1 MSTTVR
7 PQPYPRALYELL
19 DRVALESQG
28 DLSTTATGITHD
40 SREVVPG
47 DIYAALPGFTVHG
60 ARFAQQAV
68 AAGAVAVL
76 TDAEGV
82 ALAGVPGTPLLI
94 AADPRAI
101 VGHVA
106 AWVYGDPA
114 EDLLMIGITGTNGK
128 TTTSYLVDAGLRAT
142 GRATGLIGTIGT
154 RIGDSTAP
162 TVRTTPEATDV
173 HALLAVMRE
182 RGVTCVT
189 MEVSSH
195 ALALHRVGGL
205 VFDVV
210 GFTNLSQD
218 HLDFHGDMENY
229 FTAKA
234 SLFTSEHARRGIV
247 CIDDEWG
254 RRLADTSGI
263 SVTSLATDGALAD
276 WQVSEVS
283 RTTAGRAVI
292 DVRQPDGS
300 LAILETALPGR
311 FNVANVVLAH
321 ALLRTAGVAT
331 GASVTGLAM
340 ASGVPGR
347 MERIDGGD
355 TGVDIF
361 VDYAHSPDAVERVVE
376 TAREFTS
383 GRVIVVLGGG
393 GDRDRDKRPHMG
405 RAASAADVVVVTDDN
420 PRSET
425 PANIRASIRAG
436 IPEGVEWVELADRRL
451 AIEHAV
457 TIANAGDTV
466 LILGKG
472 HETGQEVAG
481 VMAPFDDR
489 VEAAAAVDTRT
500 SSGAL

>member
-1 MSTTVR
+1 MATTVR
-7 PQPYPRALYELL
+7 PQPNPRALYELL
-19 DRVALESQG
+19 DRISLASEG
-28 DLSTTATGITHD
+28 DLSTTATGITHN

-76 TDAEGV
+76 TDADG
-82 ALAGVPGTPLLI
+82 ASLADVTGTPLLV
-94 AADPRAI
+94 AEDPRAV

-142 GRATGLIGTIGT
+142 GHATGLIGTIGT
-154 RIGDSTAP
+154 RIGDSTVP

-229 FTAKA
+229 FAAKTA
-234 SLFTSEHARRGIV
+234 LFTPVHARRGIV

-283 RTTAGRAVI
+283 RTTTGRTVI
-292 DVRQPDGS
+292 EVRQPDAS
-300 LAILETALPGR
+300 LAVLETVLPGR
-311 FNVANVVLAH
+311 FNVANSVLAH

-331 GASVTGLAM
+331 GDSVAGLAT

-347 MERIDGGD
+347 MERVDGMG
-355 TGVDIF
+355 TGIDIF

-376 TAREFTS
+376 TAREFTN

-420 PRSET
+420 PRSEV
-425 PANIRASIRAG
+425 PADIRASIRAG
-436 IPEGVEWVELADRRL
+436 IPDDVPCVELADRRL
-451 AIEHAV
+451 AIGRAV
-457 TIANAGDTV
+457 TLANAGDTV

-481 VMAPFDDR
+481 VISAFDDR
-489 VEAAAAVDTRT
+489 VEAAAAVQART
-500 SSGAL
+500 SGGVA

>member
-1 MSTTVR
+1 M
-7 PQPYPRALYELL
+7 YELL

-28 DLSTTATGITHD
+28 DLSTTVTGITHD

-263 SVTSLATDGALAD
+263 S
-276 WQVSEVS
+276 
-283 RTTAGRAVI
+283 
-292 DVRQPDGS
+292 
-300 LAILETALPGR
+300 
-311 FNVANVVLAH
+311 
-321 ALLRTAGVAT
+321 
-331 GASVTGLAM
+331 
-340 ASGVPGR
+340 
-347 MERIDGGD
+347 
-355 TGVDIF
+355 
-361 VDYAHSPDAVERVVE
+361 
-376 TAREFTS
+376 
-383 GRVIVVLGGG
+383 
-393 GDRDRDKRPHMG
+393 
-405 RAASAADVVVVTDDN
+405 
-420 PRSET
+420 
-425 PANIRASIRAG
+425 
-436 IPEGVEWVELADRRL
+436 
-451 AIEHAV
+451 
-457 TIANAGDTV
+457 
-466 LILGKG
+466 
-472 HETGQEVAG
+472 
-481 VMAPFDDR
+481 
-489 VEAAAAVDTRT
+489 
-500 SSGAL
+500 